1 MKIIIW
7 DLTNSI
13 LLWKGRYKNA
23 FVPLSKPIMQP
34 FKITIATNNNFLW
47 SLKFRQVGL
56 QKQNCGKSTSVG
68 CQKSAQLLAVL
79 YKFTMQFEQYI
90 IKLLRWK
97 IAFSYC
103 FDLLLNSNAH
113 FSQFELT
120 ATFKVITLVPSY
132 CPDATQFVLLAR

>member
-1 MKIIIW
+1 LFSNPEISCPKRLKNIVTKITIW

-34 FKITIATNNNFLW
+34 FEITIATNNNFLW

-68 CQKSAQLLAVL
+68 GKKSA
-79 YKFTMQFEQYI
+79 
-90 IKLLRWK
+90 
-97 IAFSYC
+97 
-103 FDLLLNSNAH
+103 
-113 FSQFELT
+113 
-120 ATFKVITLVPSY
+120 
-132 CPDATQFVLLAR
+132 

>member
-56 QKQNCGKSTSVG
+56 QQQNCGKSISVRG
-68 CQKSAQLLAVL
+68 QKNAQLLAVL

-90 IKLLRWK
+90 VKLLIWK
-97 IAFSYC
+97 IASNYC
-103 FDLLLNSNAH
+103 FDFLLKLKC
-113 FSQFELT
+113 
-120 ATFKVITLVPSY
+120 TFFTNFNLQPPLKS
-132 CPDATQFVLLAR
+132 